1 MSLINKKKK
10 DTFKD
15 LLYLNNSN
23 TGLPATTPNIV
34 QDGNGGNSAL
44 QISKDKIIMRP
55 SANDSTD
62 AITAKIKDGTTVFAV
77 DSTNKGV
84 KVNQTQDFAN
94 TQYIIF
100 RCYQLN
106 AVANTWYAIPFDGG
120 IITSVD
126 DNFGTDAAP
135 ATSFTATYTALNKY
149 WYVHDNITIDA
160 IKVIHMGDDSASTD
174 TLQYSLNSFT
184 LDSSGAGSGDLSA
197 GAVVASSSSQTIDNA
212 DADVHSM
219 TIGSPDV
226 TAGKVLLMCVRG
238 GATINNDITASVYI
252 KYHIT

>member
-1 MSLINKKKK
+1 
-10 DTFKD
+10 
-15 LLYLNNSN
+15 
-23 TGLPATTPNIV
+23 
-34 QDGNGGNSAL
+34 
-44 QISKDKIIMRP
+44 
-55 SANDSTD
+55 
-62 AITAKIKDGTTVFAV
+62 
-77 DSTNKGV
+77 
-84 KVNQTQDFAN
+84 
-94 TQYIIF
+94 
-100 RCYQLN
+100 
-106 AVANTWYAIPFDGG
+106 
-120 IITSVD
+120 
-126 DNFGTDAAP
+126 
-135 ATSFTATYTALNKY
+135 
-149 WYVHDNITIDA
+149 
-160 IKVIHMGDDSASTD
+160 MGDDSASTD